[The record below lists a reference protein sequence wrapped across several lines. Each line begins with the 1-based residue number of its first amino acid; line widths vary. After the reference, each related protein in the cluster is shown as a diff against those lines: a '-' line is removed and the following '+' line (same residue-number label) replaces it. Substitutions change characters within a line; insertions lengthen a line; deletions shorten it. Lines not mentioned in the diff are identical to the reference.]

1 MRMLWALLALVS
13 VQAQAS
19 DDVTVET
26 FDGRAVGTSIFDISN
41 AAFMFKTR
49 LSGGQVA
56 VAAPDW
62 QPYSGS
68 QVYTGTGGTP
78 IELRTEDEDQFS
90 WPGVGAWV
98 SGTDTITLQAY
109 EFDENSS
116 TDIAL
121 GPVSVMG
128 GAVPVYLSIGSLG
141 DPRHITYVTFSS
153 DAAFAIDDLTLGI
166 EGIGPGIPEP
176 AAWAL
181 MVLGFG
187 AIGASLRYRSRAIMA
202 A

>member
-26 FDGRAVGTSIFDISN
+26 FDGRAVGASTFDISSP
-41 AAFMFKTR
+41 FFKTR

-62 QPYSGS
+62 QPYSGTK
-68 QVYTGTGGTP
+68 VYTGSGGTP

-116 TDIAL
+116 MDIAL

-128 GAVPVYLSIGSLG
+128 GAVPVYLSIGSLA
-141 DPRHITYVTFSS
+141 DPRHITYVKFSS

-181 MVLGFG
+181 MVLGLG
-187 AIGASLRYRSRAIMA
+187 AIGTSMRYRPRPITA

>member
-26 FDGRAVGTSIFDISN
+26 FDGRAVGASTFNISN
-41 AAFMFKTR
+41 AAFMFDTK

-62 QPYSGS
+62 QPYSGT

-78 IELRTEDEDQFS
+78 IELRTQDEDQFT

-98 SGTDTITLQAY
+98 SGTDTITLEA
-109 EFDENSS
+109 FKFNVSS
-116 TDIAL
+116 QMEEAI
-121 GPVSVMG
+121 GSVSITG
-128 GAVPVYLSIGSLG
+128 GAVPVYLSIGSFA
-141 DPRHITYVTFSS
+141 DPLHISYVTFSS